1 MVFFGEMMEQVQ
13 AELDLH
19 DKFLITA
26 QGHRCA
32 DGEREAIRRFHDLRC
47 EGYILNSRYLSD
59 DELRE
64 LAQEPTPFV
73 LLDRVV
79 EGLES
84 RCITFDHCLAATMA
98 VNHLIGQG
106 HRQIACIS
114 GPRNRASSN
123 QRYQG
128 YIEALQ
134 NVGITIDPT
143 LSIEAIM
150 AVKVAIWQHNS
161 YIVHLLK

>member
-1 MVFFGEMMEQVQ
+1 MMEQVQ

-84 RCITFDHCLAATMA
+84 RCITFDHCLAATM
-98 VNHLIGQG
+98 GG
-106 HRQIACIS
+106 
-114 GPRNRASSN
+114 
-123 QRYQG
+123 
-128 YIEALQ
+128 
-134 NVGITIDPT
+134 
-143 LSIEAIM
+143 
-150 AVKVAIWQHNS
+150 
-161 YIVHLLK
+161 